1 MVKVAHRVS
10 QGIVDTAEEEACNFI
25 ILGRQK
31 DPDFLERFFSSV
43 IDSVIQES
51 PCEVAVL
58 HGRLPSRRVKDILIP
73 FAHDIHT
80 RLAVEI
86 TPALAEFFRC
96 KVRIGVVDEPES
108 RPESLEERMAK
119 IRKLLAANSLQA
131 SISVVR
137 NRGILQGLLQLS
149 RTADLMVM
157 AGRTGD
163 FLELL
168 LRRSLAQEITEE
180 VSCPVLWVKEFE
192 ERPPLWT
199 SLFRRTSKE
208 VTANH
213 G

>member
-1 MVKVAHRVS
+1 
-10 QGIVDTAEEEACNFI
+10 
-25 ILGRQK
+25 
-31 DPDFLERFFSSV
+31 V